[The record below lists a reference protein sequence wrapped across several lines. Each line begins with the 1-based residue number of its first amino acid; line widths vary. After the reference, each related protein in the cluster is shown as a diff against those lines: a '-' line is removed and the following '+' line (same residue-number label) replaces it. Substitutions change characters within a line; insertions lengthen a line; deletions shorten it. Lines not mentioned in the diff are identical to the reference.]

1 MSRLIDRIKALIFF
15 LPTIWGIGSW
25 DYKEGTDLFVKYL
38 EFLSKGIRKRNT
50 HTNARMISGEID
62 TFIRMYK
69 TYERDPHFI
78 DYVKIY
84 KSGVSEEERK
94 QAFKNYTYLNN
105 YNREELFVYLRD
117 NIEKWWN

>member
-15 LPTIWGIGSW
+15 LPTIWGVGSW
-25 DYKEGTDLFVKYL
+25 DYEEGTDLFVKYL
-38 EFLSKGIRKRNT
+38 EFLSKGIRKRNI

-78 DYVKIY
+78 EYVKIC
-84 KSGVSEEERK
+84 KSNVSEEGRT
-94 QAFKNYTYLNN
+94 QAYEDYVYLKNYD
-105 YNREELFVYLRD
+105 REELFIYLRD
-117 NIEKWWN
+117 NIEKWWD

>member
-25 DYKEGTDLFVKYL
+25 DYEEGTNLFVKYL

-78 DYVKIY
+78 EYVKVC
-84 KSGVSEEERK
+84 KSNVSEEERM
-94 QAFKNYTYLNN
+94 QAFENYTYLKN
-105 YNREELFVYLRD
+105 YDREELFNYLRD
-117 NIEKWWN
+117 NIEKWWD